1 MSRLTDLPTRT
12 SEHPARATLRIVE
25 LIDSYLRALGSAP
38 SEETGAYCVML
49 VARSPASPA
58 AAALALKAQELGA
71 QQVTARIIFAKPAPS
86 DALDDVLS
94 AIRPVLRGEAVA
106 ARVRWA
112 RNPALLDAHEQFT
125 LGASICW
132 SGDSMRRAPQ
142 RPQALE
148 IAEEAAPD
156 AVRRAALS
164 FSALWAASKP
174 LTTSQIRSEK
184 RRVYDSLSDVAMAVH
199 QREGGEVAIPSISDN
214 TTRH

>member
-1 MSRLTDLPTRT
+1 MSRLTDLSNHT
-12 SEHPARATLRIVE
+12 SDHAARATLRIEE
-25 LIDSYLRALGSAP
+25 LIDSYLRALSSAP
-38 SEETGAYCVML
+38 SEETGAYCVTL

-58 AAALALKAQELGA
+58 AAALAAKAKELGA
-71 QQVTARIIFAKPAPS
+71 QQVTASIIFAKPAPS
-86 DALDDVLS
+86 DALEDVLR

-112 RNPALLDAHEQFT
+112 RNPALLDAHEQLT

-148 IAEEAAPD
+148 IAEEGAPD
-156 AVRRAALS
+156 AVRRAALG

-184 RRVYDSLSDVAMAVH
+184 RRVYDSLSDMAMAVH